1 MAMEKVKNELIESD
15 LYGKLDTCISA
26 DINANYDILHNAI
39 KQAKNKHMPCKLIK
53 FNKYKH
59 KKSKWI
65 AQGLLKSIRSR
76 DKLYARLK
84 GLQTNTIEHSTL
96 LINLRTYNNI
106 LKRSIR
112 TAKTLYFEIT
122 FQKFKYDIRN
132 TWITLNDILSRKAN
146 DPLPTKLRGNIN
158 ANDIT
163 NRLDIANTLNN
174 FFTNIGRNLAEN
186 INYSGDKNHSYYL
199 KTYHNKIFKF
209 KEIEQENIKTVINS
223 LTNKSSVGID
233 GISTILLKCI
243 APSIIKPLTLITNQI
258 MKTGIFP
265 NKLKLAKVIPIYKKD
280 DPTQVTNYRPIS
292 LLPVLSKVIEK
303 TIAKQLSGYFEDNKL
318 FNQNQYS
325 FRPGHSTEHA
335 ALELVDKITSQMD
348 NNETPINIF
357 LDLSKAFDTID
368 HNILLDKL
376 KYYGL
381 DDIAIKLFRSYLTN
395 RYQYVQIENAK
406 SQLLEINTGVPQG
419 SILGPLLFIIYIND
433 ISQSSD
439 KFDFIV
445 YADDTTLSTTL
456 NKFSESEDMN
466 ISDLINLELYKIN
479 EWLEI
484 NKLSLNAKNID
495 SWFFICQT
503 NT

>member
-1 MAMEKVKNELIESD
+1 
-15 LYGKLDTCISA
+15 
-26 DINANYDILHNAI
+26 
-39 KQAKNKHMPCKLIK
+39 
-53 FNKYKH
+53 
-59 KKSKWI
+59 
-65 AQGLLKSIRSR
+65 
-76 DKLYARLK
+76 
-84 GLQTNTIEHSTL
+84 
-96 LINLRTYNNI
+96 
-106 LKRSIR
+106 
-112 TAKTLYFEIT
+112 
-122 FQKFKYDIRN
+122 
-132 TWITLNDILSRKAN
+132 
-146 DPLPTKLRGNIN
+146 
-158 ANDIT
+158 
-163 NRLDIANTLNN
+163 
-174 FFTNIGRNLAEN
+174 
-186 INYSGDKNHSYYL
+186 
-199 KTYHNKIFKF
+199 
-209 KEIEQENIKTVINS
+209 
-223 LTNKSSVGID
+223 
-233 GISTILLKCI
+233 
-243 APSIIKPLTLITNQI
+243 

-265 NKLKLAKVIPIYKKD
+265 NKLKLAQVIRIYKKD

-292 LLPVLSKVIEK
+292 LLLPVLSKVIEK

-318 FNQNQYS
+318 FNQNQYG

-433 ISQSSD
+433 ISQSGD
-439 KFDFIV
+439 KFDFIA

-466 ISDLINLELYKIN
+466 ISALINLELYKIN

-484 NKLSLNAKNID
+484 NKLSLNAKNLD
-495 SWFFICQT
+495 S
-503 NT
+503 